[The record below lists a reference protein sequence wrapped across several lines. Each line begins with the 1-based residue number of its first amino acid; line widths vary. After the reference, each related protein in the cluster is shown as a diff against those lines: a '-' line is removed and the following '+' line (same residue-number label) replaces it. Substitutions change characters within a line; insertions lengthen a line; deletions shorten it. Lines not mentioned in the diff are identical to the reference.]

1 MNHHKTNDLNQQIL
15 GAKFYD
21 YQNVEIVE
29 IDGVKRV
36 RRKKDNEVLPM
47 TEGIRTARG
56 FR

>member
-1 MNHHKTNDLNQQIL
+1 MNYHKSSNLDSQIQ
-15 GAKFYD
+15 GAKY
-21 YQNVEIVE
+21 YNYEKIEIVE

-47 TEGIRTARG
+47 SEGIRTARG

>member
-1 MNHHKTNDLNQQIL
+1 MNYHKSSNLDRQIQ

-21 YQNVEIVE
+21 YQNIEIVE

>member
-1 MNHHKTNDLNQQIL
+1 MNYHKSSNLDSQIQ
-15 GAKFYD
+15 GAKYYD

-47 TEGIRTARG
+47 TEGIRKARG